1 MPAPKRK
8 STDAGRSLPPASNDP
23 FTDAASYDA
32 WFDRHPDLFAAQVA
46 ALRALLPANGRVLD
60 IGCGSGRFSAALGAT
75 AGCDRSLAPLAL
87 ARKRNARV
95 VVADAVALPF
105 ATAGADALLLVT
117 VLCFLP
123 HAPAAL
129 RECRRV
135 LRTGGLLVGGFIA
148 RDSALGKS
156 CSERP
161 DHPFYRH
168 ARFHNTHEIAAL
180 FVAAGFSP
188 QSFVRPSDAGGLT
201 FFSVCNKKGTAVV
214 RG

>member
-1 MPAPKRK
+1 MA
-8 STDAGRSLPPASNDP
+8 DYAAI
-23 FTDAASYDA
+23 DAARHTLVLGDSATISEIRASY
-32 WFDRHPDLFAAQVA
+32 
-46 ALRALLPANGRVLD
+46 RALLPANGRVLD

-117 VLCFLP
+117 V
-123 HAPAAL
+123 
-129 RECRRV
+129 
-135 LRTGGLLVGGFIA
+135 
-148 RDSALGKS
+148 
-156 CSERP
+156 
-161 DHPFYRH
+161 

-201 FFSVCNKKGTAVV
+201 FFSVCNKKDAAVV